1 LFLAIISSKFRPIK
15 AMNVKIHNPFLFSFT
30 SLSELSGLILYH
42 KDSKKRSSLRKEK
55 QKRKG
60 MAWLKLPSGDLG

>member
-1 LFLAIISSKFRPIK
+1 
-15 AMNVKIHNPFLFSFT
+15 MNPKILREITVRKKQKYKIRKYFLFSFT